1 VKKAVMYGAGNIG
14 RGFIGKIFSDSGYE
28 VCFID
33 IDRRII
39 DAFNKEG
46 QYDVKIV
53 ADGYEEIAKVN
64 NVYAV
69 DGNTKVAAK
78 KIAECD
84 IMATAVGVKVLPYIV
99 DNIANGIKLRMTGVN
114 SPLNI
119 ILAENQLNVDELM
132 KEMIYKK
139 LDAKEQ
145 EWADE
150 NLGLV
155 EASIGR
161 MVPPLAEEE
170 RKGSPLLIAVEPYS
184 ELPVD
189 SMGFKGPIPELV
201 GLKPFTPFSFY
212 IKRKLFLH
220 NMGHAIC
227 AYLGWQKKYE
237 YISDAI
243 RDKEIYNKTRN
254 AMELT
259 VQALSKEYP
268 QIPLSEIEANKED
281 LLQRFHNR
289 ALKDTISRVANDP
302 QRKLRRDD
310 RLIGAALYCLDN
322 GIKPDEIIEG
332 IIAAINYDN
341 PNDAA
346 AIEIQTYLS
355 EFGLNY
361 VVEHVMGID
370 KASKLAEL
378 IDKKF
383 NKNIQFYYA

>member
-1 VKKAVMYGAGNIG
+1 MKKAVMYGAGNIG
-14 RGFIGKIFSDSGYE
+14 RGFIGKVFSDSGYE

-33 IDRRII
+33 IDKRIL
-39 DAFNKEG
+39 DAFNKDR

-53 ADGYEEIAKVN
+53 SDGFEKIDKVH

-69 DGNTKVAAK
+69 DGNTEDAAE

-84 IMATAVGVKVLPYIV
+84 IMATAVGVKVLPYII
-99 DNIANGIKLRMTGVN
+99 DNIANGIKMRMKLGN
-114 SPLNI
+114 GPLNI
-119 ILAENQLNVDELM
+119 ILAENQLDVDALM

-139 LDAKEQ
+139 LDTEER
-145 EWADE
+145 EWADN

-161 MVPPLAEEE
+161 MVPPLTEEE
-170 RKGSPLLIAVEPYS
+170 RKESPLLIAVEPYS

-189 SMGFKGPIPELV
+189 SKGFKGPIPKLV

-243 RDKEIYNKTRN
+243 RDKEIYNKTKS
-254 AMELT
+254 AMELA
-259 VQALSKEYP
+259 VQALSQEYP
-268 QIPLSEIEANKED
+268 QIPLSEIEANKDD

-302 QRKLRRDD
+302 LRKLRRDD
-310 RLIGAALYCLDN
+310 RLIGAAFYCLEN
-322 GIKPDEIIEG
+322 GIKPNEIVEG
-332 IIAAINYDN
+332 IIAALKYDN
-341 PNDAA
+341 SNDAA
-346 AIEIQTYLS
+346 AMKLQTDLS
-355 EFGLNY
+355 ESGLDY
-361 VVEHVMGID
+361 VMEHVMGLD
-370 KASKLAEL
+370 KESEL
-378 IDKKF
+378 SLLIKQKI
-383 NKNIQFYYA
+383 K

>member
-1 VKKAVMYGAGNIG
+1 MKKAVMYGAGNIG
-14 RGFIGKIFSDSGYE
+14 RGFIGKVFSDSGYE

-33 IDRRII
+33 IDKRII
-39 DAFNKEG
+39 DAFNKDR

-53 ADGYEEIAKVN
+53 SDGFKKIEKVH

-69 DGNTKVAAK
+69 DGNTEDAVK

-84 IMATAVGVKVLPYIV
+84 IMATAVGVKVLPYII
-99 DNIANGIKLRMTGVN
+99 DNIANGIKMRMKNGRG
-114 SPLNI
+114 PLDI
-119 ILAENQLNVDELM
+119 ILAENQLDVDALM
-132 KEMIYKK
+132 KELIYKK
-139 LDAKEQ
+139 LDMKEQ
-145 EWADE
+145 EWADK

-161 MVPPLAEEE
+161 MVPPLTEEE
-170 RKGSPLLIAVEPYS
+170 RKDSPLLIAVEPYS

-189 SMGFKGPIPELV
+189 LLGFKGTIPELV

-243 RDKEIYNKTRN
+243 RDQEIYKTTKN
-254 AMELT
+254 AMELA
-259 VQALSKEYP
+259 VEALSREYP
-268 QIPLSEIEANKED
+268 QISYSEIEANKDD

-302 QRKLRRDD
+302 LRKLRRDD
-310 RLIGAALYCLDN
+310 RLIGAALYCLEN
-322 GIKPDEIIEG
+322 GVKPDEIVEG
-332 IIAAINYDN
+332 IVAALKYDN

-346 AIEIQTYLS
+346 AMKIQSDLS
-355 EFGLNY
+355 EFGLDY
-361 VVEHVMGID
+361 VMEHVMDLD
-370 KASKLAEL
+370 KGSELVRLIERKL
-378 IDKKF
+378 KK
-383 NKNIQFYYA
+383 